1 MDPGALRNHPALVAA
16 LDRVGARRLLQRTG
30 VVDEP
35 YAPLGSDTLEV
46 TQLLTAEW
54 FTTGLDEL
62 AQRDGADPAEV
73 RAEAAAALR
82 EMAASHGRTATDTWR
97 RFEQWLL
104 RAYDVFVDDEAVARL
119 RKLDR
124 KHALLFLFSHRS
136 YLDGAVL
143 PEVLH
148 SRGLSPL
155 YTFGGANLNFFP
167 VGSVASRTGVIF
179 IRRDTKGR
187 PVYRWSLRAYI
198 GQLLRRRANLAW
210 SIEGGRTRTGK
221 LRPPVYGI
229 LRYVIDAV
237 EAVEGPEVLV
247 VPVSVVYDQLHE
259 VAMMTTEAKGGSKRQ
274 EGMRW
279 LVKFAREQR
288 TRLGRA
294 YLDVGEP
301 VPLRERLAELR
312 ADPDAAPQAVE
323 RIALDLCHR
332 INRITPVTATA
343 VVSLALLGAD
353 RALTLDQVLATVR
366 PLADYITARGW
377 PVAGAADLTNR
388 ATIRRALQEMV
399 ASGVL
404 SCYDGGT
411 ETVWAI
417 VGERHLIAAFYRNT
431 AIHILVDRAIGELAL
446 VAATESA
453 EAGNVRELVW
463 QEALRLRELFKF
475 EFFFAGRGEF
485 SESMLAELALIDPD
499 GRRKAEQFTAGDAR
513 TWLDKADP
521 YLAHLVLRPF
531 LDAYHVVA
539 DRLVAWQDE
548 YDEPAL
554 LAECLRVGKQWELQ
568 RRIASAESVS
578 LELFK
583 TALRLA
589 GHRDLLDSTAPHL
602 DKRRQEFLD
611 EIRATCRAMNVIA
624 ELARPGGELTRPGG
638 ELGRPG
644 GATP

>member
-1 MDPGALRNHPALVAA
+1 MDPGQLLGRL
-16 LDRVGARRLLQRTG
+16 GARRLLRRTSE
-30 VVDEP
+30 EP
-35 YAPLGSDTLEV
+35 AAADTADVAE
-46 TQLLTAEW
+46 LLTAPW
-54 FTTGLDEL
+54 FGAGLDEL
-62 AQRDGADPAEV
+62 ADREGLDPDAV
-73 RAEAAAALR
+73 RAEAATALR
-82 EMAASHGRTATDTWR
+82 EMAARHTRQVTDAWR

-104 RAYDVFVDDEAVARL
+104 RAYDVFVDDEAIARL
-119 RKLDR
+119 RRLDR
-124 KHALLFLFSHRS
+124 RHALLFLFSHRS

-155 YTFGGANLNFFP
+155 FTFGGANLNFFP
-167 VGSVASRTGVIF
+167 MGSIASRTGVIF
-179 IRRDTKGR
+179 IRRDTKSK
-187 PVYRWSLRAYI
+187 PVYRASLRAYI
-198 GQLLRRRANLAW
+198 GQLIRRRANLAW

-229 LRYVIDAV
+229 LRYVVDAV
-237 EAVEGPEVLV
+237 ASVEGPEVMI

-259 VAMMTTEAKGGSKRQ
+259 VALMTDEATGGSKRQ
-274 EGMRW
+274 EGLRW
-279 LVKFAREQR
+279 LVSFARKQR
-288 TRLGRA
+288 HRLGRA

-312 ADPDAAPQAVE
+312 ADPDAAPHAVE
-323 RIALDLCHR
+323 RVALDVCHR
-332 INRITPVTATA
+332 INRTTPVTATA

-353 RALTLDQVLATVR
+353 RALTLDQVLATLR
-366 PLADYITARGW
+366 PLADYIAARGW
-377 PVAGAADLTNR
+377 PVAGAADLTDR

-399 ASGVL
+399 ASDVL

-417 VGERHLIAAFYRNT
+417 ERERHLVAAFYRNT

-446 VAATESA
+446 VAATESG
-453 EAGNVRELVW
+453 EPGNVRDLVW
-463 QEALRLRELFKF
+463 REAQRLRELFKF
-475 EFFFAGRGEF
+475 EFFFAGREEF
-485 SESMLAELALIDPD
+485 AESMITELSLIEPD
-499 GRRKAEQFTAGDAR
+499 GRARSDAFTADDAR

-521 YLAHLVLRPF
+521 YLAHLVLRPY

-539 DRLVAWQDE
+539 ERLVADDDG
-548 YDEPAL
+548 YDEKGL

-589 GHRDLLDSTAPHL
+589 RHRDLLESDAPDL
-602 DKRRQEFLD
+602 DKRRRAFL
-611 EIRATCRAMNVIA
+611 EEVRARCRAVNVIA
-624 ELARPGGELTRPGG
+624 ELARGGT
-638 ELGRPG
+638 
-644 GATP
+644 AS